1 MREKIV
7 QEMVKAYAGYD
18 GLDEI
23 KRGLKLAMAVTD
35 KDCGWTDK
43 DYSEM
48 FDEIIYRLAR

>member
-18 GLDEI
+18 GSDEI

-35 KDCGWTDK
+35 KDCGWTDN
-43 DYSEM
+43 DYIEM
-48 FDEIIYRLAR
+48 FDEILYRLAR